1 MTTELKNDSRKRVNL
16 TNGTLV
22 NLQLVISDIASFN
35 RYVIREHGS
44 TMQGE
49 DIFGKSPVAS
59 NVANCVYDELSG
71 WLDNPNILGLTILG
85 ISFDENKIEEE
96 AINVSTEEEDVPV
109 TTNLFNVIKLIGEL
123 ASKDHTVEATL
134 GGAEAQ
140 LTALREKAR
149 TLLKNLP
156 QIESD

>member
-1 MTTELKNDSRKRVNL
+1 MTTELKNDPRKRVAL

-96 AINVSTEEEDVPV
+96 TINVSTKDVPM
-109 TTNLFNVIKLIGEL
+109 TTNLFNLIKLIGEL
-123 ASKDHTVEATL
+123 ASKDHTVESKL
-134 GGAEAQ
+134 DGAEIQ
-140 LTALREKAR
+140 LTTLREKAR

-156 QIESD
+156 QIEND